1 MHYWTHRIHCSTLE
15 LKHRHYLIVG
25 KKLIIANWK
34 MNLSIGEGSLFVHK
48 LADLIEPTRNVEV
61 VLAPTLLALQSISL
75 QAHTHHFKL
84 AAQNFYWRDSG
95 AFTGEVSANQLRGLV
110 QYALVGHSERRH
122 LFMEHDRDIRNKVQA
137 AYRHGIT
144 PVLCVGE
151 TASERT
157 MGETTDVLHDQ
168 LIGGLSNITS
178 EEARTLVIAYEPV
191 WAIGTGNH
199 AKPSD
204 IEAAAKAIRSQ
215 ITHLFGG
222 DTAKKVRVLY
232 GGSVTVDNASGLL
245 AIPGI
250 DGLLIGSTSLDTH
263 AFASIVNHAI
273 GSITKGKR
281 T

>member
-1 MHYWTHRIHCSTLE
+1 M
-15 LKHRHYLIVG
+15 G

-48 LADLIEPTRNVEV
+48 LADMIEPVKNVEV
-61 VLAPTLLALQSISL
+61 VLAPTMLALQSISL

-95 AFTGEVSANQLRGLV
+95 AYTGEVSANQLRGLV

-122 LFMEHDRDIRNKVQA
+122 IFMEHDRDIRNKVQA

-151 TASERT
+151 TAIERT

-178 EEARTLVIAYEPV
+178 DDASTLVIAYEPV
-191 WAIGTGNH
+191 WAIGTGNN
-199 AKPSD
+199 AKPVD
-204 IEAAAKAIRSQ
+204 VEAAVKAIRSQ
-215 ITHLFGG
+215 IKHLFGPE
-222 DTAKKVRVLY
+222 TAKKVRVLY
-232 GGSVTVDNASGLL
+232 GGSVTVDNAGSFLDI
-245 AIPGI
+245 AGI
-250 DGLLIGSTSLDTH
+250 DGLLIGGASLDAH
-263 AFASIVNHAI
+263 AFSSIINRAAGPV
-273 GSITKGKR
+273 SKGKKK
-281 T
+281 